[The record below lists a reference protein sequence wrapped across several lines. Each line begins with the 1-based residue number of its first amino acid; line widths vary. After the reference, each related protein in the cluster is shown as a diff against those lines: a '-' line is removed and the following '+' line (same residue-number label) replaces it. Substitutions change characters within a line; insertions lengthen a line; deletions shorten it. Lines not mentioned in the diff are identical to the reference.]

1 MGKALCGEQSPQPVR
16 RISVLVNRLWT
27 AMLTRNTFNVDTGT
41 DSSIG
46 ISVNTGGQE
55 RLNVTFPDTW
65 QDDQEAGVANMYDVG
80 TENRRI
86 LTEQLTDS
94 SIRLFIN
101 GNDAWRPEH
110 LFVFG
115 EGTDTIKQGATAL
128 AIETDVTTQLSTDA
142 TEGPSGMPLRL
153 VHQGDTNQTIRRLFI
168 LMRSLGSDKPE
179 PDGAVAVPPR
189 SETSGSLQV
198 QIVSQGRLVVLFEIR
213 NTDQFDMKNAQ
224 ANFYTMPVIVPF
236 TRAQLDAESITF
248 RVISMDNYT
257 PLSLFIFGAD
267 RAAGRPTSMVPL
279 VGIGDWDT
287 SGLPTIEPD
296 PTNGVGAITLPL
308 MALPSP

>member
-1 MGKALCGEQSPQPVR
+1 M
-16 RISVLVNRLWT
+16 LVNRLWT

-41 DSSIG
+41 DSSVG

-55 RLNVTFPDTW
+55 RLNFTFPDTW
-65 QDDQEAGVANMYDVG
+65 QDDQEAGVANLYDVG

-101 GNDAWRPEH
+101 DDDAWRPEH
-110 LFVFG
+110 VFVFG
-115 EGTDTIKQGATAL
+115 EGADTIKQGATAL
-128 AIETDVTTQLSTDA
+128 AIETNVNTQLSTDSS
-142 TEGPSGMPLRL
+142 EGPSGMPLRL
-153 VHQGDTNQTIRRLFI
+153 VQQGDANQAIRRLFI
-168 LMRSLGSDKPE
+168 VMRSLGANDPE
-179 PDGAVAVPPR
+179 PDDAVAVPPR
-189 SETSGSLQV
+189 SGTAGSLQV

-236 TRAQLDAESITF
+236 SRSQLDSDSITF
-248 RVISMDNYT
+248 RVIGMDNYT
-257 PLSLFIFGAD
+257 PLSLFMFGAD
-267 RAAGRPTSMVPL
+267 RASSRPTSMVPL
-279 VGIGDWDT
+279 VGIGDWT
-287 SGLPTIEPD
+287 QSGLPTIEPD

-308 MALPSP
+308 LALPSP

>member
-1 MGKALCGEQSPQPVR
+1 M
-16 RISVLVNRLWT
+16 LVNRLWT

-55 RLNVTFPDTW
+55 RLNFTFPDTW
-65 QDDQEAGVANMYDVG
+65 QDDQEAGVANLYDVG
-80 TENRRI
+80 TANRRI

-101 GNDAWRPEH
+101 DDDAWRPQH
-110 LFVFG
+110 VFVFG
-115 EGTDTIKQGATAL
+115 EGADTIKQGATAL
-128 AIETDVTTQLSTDA
+128 AIETNVNTQLSTDSS
-142 TEGPSGMPLRL
+142 EGPSAMPLRL
-153 VHQGDTNQTIRRLFI
+153 VQQGDANQTIRRLFI
-168 LMRSLGSDKPE
+168 VMRSLGANDEE

-189 SETSGSLQV
+189 SETSGTLQV

-236 TRAQLDAESITF
+236 SRAQLDAESITL
-248 RVISMDNYT
+248 RVIGMDNYT

-267 RAAGRPTSMVPL
+267 RASGRPTAMVPL
-279 VGIGDWDT
+279 VGIGDWDE

-308 MALPSP
+308 LALPSP

>member
-1 MGKALCGEQSPQPVR
+1 M
-16 RISVLVNRLWT
+16 LVNRLWT
-27 AMLTRNTFNVDTGT
+27 AMLTRNTFADPGT

-55 RLNVTFPDTW
+55 RLNFTFPDTW

-101 GNDAWRPEH
+101 DDDAWRPEH
-110 LFVFG
+110 VFVFG
-115 EGTDTIKQGATAL
+115 EGADTIKQGATAL
-128 AIETDVTTQLSTDA
+128 AIEMNVNTQLSTDSS
-142 TEGPSGMPLRL
+142 EGPSGMPLRL
-153 VHQGDTNQTIRRLFI
+153 VPQGDASQTIRRLFI
-168 LMRSLGSDKPE
+168 VMRSEGSNEPE

-189 SETSGSLQV
+189 YGTSGSLQV

-213 NTDQFDMKNAQ
+213 NTDQFDMKTAQ

-236 TRAQLDAESITF
+236 SRSQLDAESITF
-248 RVISMDNYT
+248 RVIGMDNYT

-267 RAAGRPTSMVPL
+267 RASGRPTSMVPL
-279 VGIGDWDT
+279 VGIGDWNE

-296 PTNGVGAITLPL
+296 PTNAVGAVTLPL
-308 MALPSP
+308 LALPSP

>member
-1 MGKALCGEQSPQPVR
+1 M
-16 RISVLVNRLWT
+16 LVTRLWT
-27 AMLTRNTFNVDTGT
+27 AMLTRETLNVDTGT

-55 RLNVTFPDTW
+55 RLNATFPDTW
-65 QDDQEAGVANMYDVG
+65 QDDQEAGAANLYDVD
-80 TENRRI
+80 TTDRRI

-101 GNDAWRPEH
+101 GDDAWRPEH
-110 LFVFG
+110 VFVFG
-115 EGTDTIKQGATAL
+115 EGADTIKQGATAL
-128 AIETDVTTQLSTDA
+128 AIETSVNTQLSTA
-142 TEGPSGMPLRL
+142 SNEGPSSMPLHL
-153 VHQGDTNQTIRRLFI
+153 VHQGDNNQTIRRLFI
-168 LMRSLGSDKPE
+168 FMRSIGANEPE
-179 PDGAVAVPPR
+179 PDHATAGDKKT
-189 SETSGSLQV
+189 ETTGTLQV

-213 NTDQFDMKNAQ
+213 DTHQFDMKNAQ

-248 RVISMDNYT
+248 RVIGMDNYT
-257 PLSLFIFGAD
+257 PLSLFMFGAD
-267 RAAGRPTSMVPL
+267 RASGRPSSMVPL
-279 VGIGDWDT
+279 VGIGNWGQQ
-287 SGLPTIEPD
+287 GLPDIEPD